1 MAEKKRPRPKLTY
14 QDREDLFETFA
25 DSIGPWSYDSN
36 TLRLEFLVTRLD
48 PPKGDAPRTG
58 RQYPVCRLALT
69 AKGAL
74 ELLNQ
79 CRQLAAAL
87 EKQGMIKATRPEGA
101 PIKVN

>member
-1 MAEKKRPRPKLTY
+1 MPETKRPRPKLTY
-14 QDREDLFETFA
+14 QDRDDFFA
-25 DSIGPWSYDSN
+25 TCGDSIGPWSYDGN
-36 TLRLEFLVTRLD
+36 TLRLEFLVTRFD
-48 PPKGDAPRTG
+48 PPKGDGPQSG

-79 CRQLAAAL
+79 CRQLTAAL
-87 EKQGMIKATRPEGA
+87 EKQGVIKNTTGEGV

>member
-1 MAEKKRPRPKLTY
+1 MAENKRPRPKLRY
-14 QDREDLFETFA
+14 QERDDLFETFA
-25 DSIGPWSYDSN
+25 DSIGQWSYDGH

-48 PPKGDAPRTG
+48 PPKGGEPQTG

-79 CRQLAAAL
+79 CRQLTAAL
-87 EKQGMIKATRPEGA
+87 EKAGAIKKAASEGQ

>member
-1 MAEKKRPRPKLTY
+1 MAEKKRPQPKLTY

-25 DSIGPWSYDSN
+25 DSIGPWSYDGN

-48 PPKGDAPRTG
+48 PPKGEAPRTG

-79 CRQLAAAL
+79 CRQLTAAL
-87 EKQGMIKATRPEGA
+87 EKQGVIKREASDSA

>member
-1 MAEKKRPRPKLTY
+1 MAETKLARAKLRY
-14 QDREDLFETFA
+14 QDRNDLFETFA
-25 DSIGPWSYDSN
+25 DSLGPWSYDGN

-48 PPKGDAPRTG
+48 TPKGDERTG
-58 RQYPVCRLALT
+58 RQFPVCRLALT

-79 CRQLAAAL
+79 CRQLTDAL
-87 EKQGMIKATRPEGA
+87 EKAGAIKKAPSERQ